1 MDDLIFTGNNPKM
14 FEDFK
19 KAIIKEFK
27 MTNISLISYYL
38 GIEIK
43 QEEDESLWIKRSLQ
57 GMFSRSLIWRIVQK

>member
-19 KAIIKEFK
+19 KVIIKEFK

-43 QEEDESLWIKRSLQ
+43 QEEDESL
-57 GMFSRSLIWRIVQK
+57 

>member
-43 QEEDESLWIKRSLQ
+43 QEENESL
-57 GMFSRSLIWRIVQK
+57 

>member
-1 MDDLIFTGNNPKM
+1 
-14 FEDFK
+14 
-19 KAIIKEFK
+19 

-57 GMFSRSLIWRIVQK
+57 RMFSRSLIWRIVQK